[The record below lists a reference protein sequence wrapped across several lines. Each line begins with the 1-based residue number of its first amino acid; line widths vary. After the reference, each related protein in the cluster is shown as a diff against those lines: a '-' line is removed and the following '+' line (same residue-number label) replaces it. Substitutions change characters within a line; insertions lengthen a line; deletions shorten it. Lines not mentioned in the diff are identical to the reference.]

1 MSEED
6 EYQFY
11 PEDFDG
17 EDDPTET
24 GVDAA
29 PVVIVGCLGVG
40 VALFLAN
47 PFVDPIVVSGVE
59 LEAMV
64 LAAAVFSIG
73 LLVGSGVY
81 IREGRT
87 RIGAVHAV
95 GAVGWFLL
103 VVGTAFSSTRI
114 LVTGGAVLVLG
125 AAALVVLTLRS

>member
-24 GVDAA
+24 SVDAA

-59 LEAMV
+59 LELMV
-64 LAAAVFSIG
+64 LAAGVFSIG

-87 RIGAVHAV
+87 RIGVVHAV

-103 VVGTAFSSTRI
+103 VVGTAFSSTQI
-114 LVTGGAVLVLG
+114 LVAGGAVLVLG
-125 AAALVVLTLRS
+125 ALALVVLTLRS

>member
-6 EYQFY
+6 EYRFS

-17 EDDPTET
+17 EGDPTDRN
-24 GVDAA
+24 VDAA
-29 PVVIVGCLGVG
+29 PLVIVGCLGVG

-47 PFVDPIVVSGVE
+47 PFVEPIVVSGIE
-59 LEAMV
+59 LELAV

-87 RIGAVHAV
+87 RLGVIHAV

-103 VVGTAFSSTRI
+103 VVGTAFSSTGA
-114 LVTGGAVLVLG
+114 LVAGGVVLVLG
-125 AAALVVLTLRS
+125 AAALVALTWLS